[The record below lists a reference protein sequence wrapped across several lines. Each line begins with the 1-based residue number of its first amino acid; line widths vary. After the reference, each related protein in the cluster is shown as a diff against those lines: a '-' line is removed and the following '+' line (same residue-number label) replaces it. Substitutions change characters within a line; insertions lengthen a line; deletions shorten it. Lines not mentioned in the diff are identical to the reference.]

1 MNMMMFQG
9 IFIRVKLAIP
19 AIQMGVKTMRTEEMT
34 TMTMMTYSDCIT
46 QPLNPKNLPFV
57 R

>member
-1 MNMMMFQG
+1 MSMMMFQG

-19 AIQMGVKTMRTEEMT
+19 AIQMEVKTMRTEEMT
-34 TMTMMTYSDCIT
+34 TMTMMTYSDCIIL
-46 QPLNPKNLPFV
+46 PLNPKNLPFV